1 MNENPVNHLFTLAWT
16 FGLMSLFAIGGAL
29 SAIPEMHRIA
39 VDVNHW
45 MSDRQFADMVA
56 IAQLSPGPN
65 VLVVTLIG
73 FHVAGVLGGLVATVA
88 MCGPTAVVAYIVS
101 TTMERSRDAQWPSL
115 VQSALVPI
123 SIGLMAAS
131 AMILGLSAGQSWV
144 AGVLVLA
151 SAIVTLTTRVH
162 PLLMLAVGG
171 ALGFA
176 GVI

>member
-1 MNENPVNHLFTLAWT
+1 MSENPVNHLFTLAWT

>member
-1 MNENPVNHLFTLAWT
+1 MNPTNQLFTLAWT
-16 FGLMSLFAIGGAL
+16 FGLMSLFAVGGAL
-29 SAIPEMHRIA
+29 SAIPEMHRVA
-39 VDVNHW
+39 VETNHW

-73 FHVAGVLGGLVATVA
+73 FHVAGILGGLVATLS
-88 MCGPTAVVAYIVS
+88 MCGPTAIVAYIVS
-101 TTMERSRDAQWPSL
+101 GTMERSRDAQWPAL
-115 VQSALVPI
+115 VQSALVPV

-144 AGVLVLA
+144 AAVLVLA
-151 SAIVTLTTRVH
+151 SALVTLLTRLH

-171 ALGFA
+171 CLGFA
-176 GVI
+176 GII

>member
-1 MNENPVNHLFTLAWT
+1 MNDNPISNLVTLATT

-88 MCGPTAVVAYIVS
+88 MCGPTAVVAYLVS

-115 VQSALVPI
+115 LQAALVPI

-131 AMILGLSAGQSWV
+131 AMILGLSAGQSWI
-144 AGVLVLA
+144 AAVLALA
-151 SAIVTLTTRVH
+151 SAIVTLTTRLN
-162 PLLMLAVGG
+162 PLLMLLIGG
-171 ALGFA
+171 ILGFA
-176 GVI
+176 GVL